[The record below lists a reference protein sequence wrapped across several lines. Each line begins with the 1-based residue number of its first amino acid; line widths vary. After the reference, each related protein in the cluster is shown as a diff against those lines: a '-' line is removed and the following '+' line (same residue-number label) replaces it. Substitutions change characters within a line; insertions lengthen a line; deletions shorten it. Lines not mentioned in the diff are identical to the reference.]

1 MLLITAIPVAINP
14 DRFLEQLKLPKVR
27 GWIRVYPYLRVDGM
41 SELLRYMVVLIHPA
55 NSSASK
61 SAILY
66 ILAV

>member
-1 MLLITAIPVAINP
+1 MLDTAMPIPV
-14 DRFLEQLKLPKVR
+14 
-27 GWIRVYPYLRVDGM
+27 M